1 MTEISRHYFEP
12 KSAIR
17 KKDLADFFTIS
28 KYGISPYT
36 ACQHGCRYCDGRAEK
51 YFVQGEFE
59 RDIII
64 RKNLPQLLEKELPKI
79 REKGFLCIGSGVS
92 DPYQPVEQEERITR
106 ECAAILSKFDL
117 PVVVMTKSSLVQR
130 DLDLWSKVNG
140 KTRFLLMMSLTF
152 CDDFLRARF
161 EPFASTVKDRLQTLD
176 LFKKAGCATG
186 VLAMPLLPYISET
199 EENMCL
205 LADNVKKVNADFM
218 MPGGLTL
225 RPGIQKDTFMRT
237 INEFYPDLK
246 SSYEQIYSENRAS
259 GAPSLDSRNKASHL
273 YKKMNSQ
280 SGLPMLAPHAIFKG
294 QVSLYEE
301 IYLLF
306 LQMGI
311 TYSNR
316 GIDTKRLQKAT
327 ERYKNWIVE
336 LKRPINRSR
345 TRSYVEIDN
354 TLRLYCKNGEIDKII
369 DNEKLGSFV
378 RIVVE
383 EGMIEMTS
391 KRPDCPTA

>member
-1 MTEISRHYFEP
+1 MTEIRRHYFKP

-36 ACQHGCRYCDGRAEK
+36 ACQHGCLYCDGRAEK

-92 DPYQPVEQEERITR
+92 DPYQPLEQVEKVTR
-106 ECAAILSKFDL
+106 ECAAILSEFDL

-130 DLDLWSKVNG
+130 DLDMWSKVNS

-152 CDDFLRARF
+152 CDDFMRARF
-161 EPFASTVKDRLQTLD
+161 EPVASSVQDRLQTLD

-225 RPGIQKDTFMRT
+225 RPGIQKDTFMSSIR
-237 INEFYPDLK
+237 EFHPDLQNP
-246 SSYEQIYSENRAS
+246 YEQIYSENRAS
-259 GAPSLDSRNKASHL
+259 GAPSLDSRNETSYL
-273 YKKMNSQ
+273 YKKMSAQ
-280 SGLPMLAPHAIFKG
+280 SGLPMLIPHAVFKG

-301 IYLLF
+301 VYLLL

-311 TYSNR
+311 AYSNR

-327 ERYKNWIVE
+327 EYYKNWIVE

-345 TRSYVEIDN
+345 NRSYKEIDD
-354 TLRLYCKNGEIDKII
+354 TLRLSCNNGKIGKI
-369 DNEKLGSFV
+369 LNNEKLGNFV
-378 RIVVE
+378 RKVVVE
-383 EGMIEMTS
+383 DGDRDDGQTM
-391 KRPDCPTA
+391 

>member
-1 MTEISRHYFEP
+1 MTEIRRHYFDP

-17 KKDLADFFTIS
+17 KRDLADFFTIS

-36 ACQHGCRYCDGRAEK
+36 ACQHGCLYCDGRAEK

-59 RDIII
+59 RDIVI
-64 RKNLPQLLEKELPKI
+64 RKNLSQLLEKELPKI

-92 DPYQPVEQEERITR
+92 DPYQPVEQDEKITR
-106 ECAAILSKFDL
+106 ECAAILSEFDL

-130 DLDLWSKVNG
+130 DLDLWSKVNS

-161 EPFASTVKDRLQTLD
+161 EPFASSVQDRLQTLD

-205 LADNVKKVNADFM
+205 LADNVKKVNADFIM
-218 MPGGLTL
+218 LGGLTL
-225 RPGIQKDTFMRT
+225 RPGIQKDTFIRS
-237 INEFYPDLK
+237 IREFYPAMQG
-246 SSYEQIYSENRAS
+246 SYEKIYSENRAS
-259 GAPSLDSRNKASHL
+259 GAPSLDSRSKTSHL
-273 YKKMNSQ
+273 YKKMSSQ
-280 SGLPMLAPHAIFKG
+280 SGLPMLVPHAIFKG

-301 IYLLF
+301 VYLLL
-306 LQMGI
+306 LQMAV

-316 GIDTKRLQKAT
+316 GTDTKRLQKAT
-327 ERYKNWIVE
+327 DRYKNWIVE

-345 TRSYVEIDN
+345 TRSYVEIDD
-354 TLRLYCKNGEIDKII
+354 TLCLFCNNGEINKIL
-369 DNEKLGSFV
+369 DNEKLGNFV
-378 RIVVE
+378 RKVVVE
-383 EGMIEMTS
+383 GKVE
-391 KRPDCPTA
+391 R